1 MTTPIDVTF
10 RNTAPLPDIT
20 TLVRQE
26 VEKLERFGRRLT
38 SCRVAVEQP
47 QRHQRYGNR
56 FRVRLYIGAGL
67 PKPIVVTREPGHSD
81 MHDDLRTVLLG
92 AFRAARRQLQS
103 GAQRV
108 RGDGKPPHEP
118 RALVARLLP
127 GATPAEGY
135 GFIRTLDGREL
146 YFHRNSVLHDD
157 FDRLTVGT
165 EVRFEEEE
173 GDEGPQASTVQVVS
187 KPGARLERPAG
198 RRGRARARVRGRA
211 R

>member
-1 MTTPIDVTF
+1 MTIPIDVTF
-10 RNTAPLPDIT
+10 RNTVVLPDIT
-20 TLVRQE
+20 ELVRHE
-26 VEKLERFGRRLT
+26 AEKLERFGRRLT

-56 FRVRLYIGAGL
+56 YRVRLYIGAGL
-67 PKPIVVTREPGHSD
+67 PKPIVVTREPGDSD
-81 MHDDLRTVLLG
+81 MHEDLRTVVLG

-108 RGDGKPPHEP
+108 RGDGKTPHEP
-118 RALVARLLP
+118 RALVARLIP
-127 GATPAEGY
+127 GASPEDAY
-135 GFIRTLDGREL
+135 GFIRTLDGREI

-173 GDEGPQASTVQVVS
+173 GDKGPQASTVQVVS
-187 KPGARLERPAG
+187 KPGARMAASAG
-198 RRGRARARVRGRA
+198 RRSRASGRRRAG
-211 R
+211 